1 VNGKL
6 NQLMLVILGCIL
18 LAACSSKPAEPQPPE
33 IVYGQDLCDHCGMI
47 ISEARFASATLLE
60 NGEFLKFD
68 DLGEMMKYHTKNPQ
82 VQVRAWFVHD
92 FPSEAWLRGE
102 EAYYVKNDD
111 LITPMGMGIAAFS
124 EQAEAEAY
132 IGENGGKL
140 FSLEE
145 LRAEVHVRMH

>member
-1 VNGKL
+1 
-6 NQLMLVILGCIL
+6 
-18 LAACSSKPAEPQPPE
+18 
-33 IVYGQDLCDHCGMI
+33 
-47 ISEARFASATLLE
+47 
-60 NGEFLKFD
+60 
-68 DLGEMMKYHTKNPQ
+68 
-82 VQVRAWFVHD
+82 VRAWFVHD